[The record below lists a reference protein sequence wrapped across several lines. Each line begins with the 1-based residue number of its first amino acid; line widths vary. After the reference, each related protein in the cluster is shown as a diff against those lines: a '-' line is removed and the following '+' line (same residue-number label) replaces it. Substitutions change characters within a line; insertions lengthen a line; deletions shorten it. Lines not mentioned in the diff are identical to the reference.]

1 MSHFSIFSFEVL
13 KLFNDFFILVCP
25 SVDTL
30 VNNKALRERIYGVD
44 LPQIVNYM
52 VKSEGYGKLFECA
65 KILCTC
71 VQYIHVLYHLKVT
84 DRLFPE
90 LTLAA
95 IKGIKITVKR
105 KNVKRINVKNMSSS
119 KHV

>member
-1 MSHFSIFSFEVL
+1 MSRFSIFSFEVL

-30 VNNKALRERIYGVD
+30 VNNIALRERIYGVD
-44 LPQIVNYM
+44 LPQIVNYT

-84 DRLFPE
+84 GWLIPE
-90 LTLAA
+90 LTA

-105 KNVKRINVKNMSSS
+105 KNVKRINVKNVSSS